1 MPGDEVSDETE
12 LENVLWPLNEKR
24 EATGETGVE
33 VEVEL
38 GFVAFVIELVEFAG
52 VLLPEENLAPWI

>member
-1 MPGDEVSDETE
+1 MEFPMPGDEVSDETE

-33 VEVEL
+33 VEE
-38 GFVAFVIELVEFAG
+38 
-52 VLLPEENLAPWI
+52 